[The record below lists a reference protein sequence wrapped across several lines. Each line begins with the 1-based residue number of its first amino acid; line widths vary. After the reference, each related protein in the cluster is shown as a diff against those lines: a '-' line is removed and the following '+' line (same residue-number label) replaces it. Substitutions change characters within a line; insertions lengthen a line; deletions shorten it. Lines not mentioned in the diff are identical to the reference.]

1 MTYELTNEGFK
12 AKVGSFEIEMFSSG
26 AFEDNVLVKRYGKEL
41 FSIAF
46 QSVSHDHKIYSVM
59 IINNEQIDLETIIK
73 SNYPGDDGLSQEM
86 YFNELY
92 AYILERI
99 IEEME
104 YEEQEKV
111 TDREKFMRS
120 KA

>member
-1 MTYELTNEGFK
+1 
-12 AKVGSFEIEMFSSG
+12 
-26 AFEDNVLVKRYGKEL
+26 
-41 FSIAF
+41 
-46 QSVSHDHKIYSVM
+46 M
-59 IINNEQIDLETIIK
+59 IIDDEQIGFRNVFEM
-73 SNYPGDDGLSQEM
+73 SNYPGDDGLAQEM

-111 TDREKFMRS
+111 TEREKFMRMR
-120 KA
+120 A

>member
-1 MTYELTNEGFK
+1 
-12 AKVGSFEIEMFSSG
+12 
-26 AFEDNVLVKRYGKEL
+26 
-41 FSIAF
+41 
-46 QSVSHDHKIYSVM
+46 
-59 IINNEQIDLETIIK
+59 
-73 SNYPGDDGLSQEM
+73 
-86 YFNELY
+86 
-92 AYILERI
+92 LERI

>member
-12 AKVGSFEIEMFSSG
+12 AKVGSFVIEMISSG

-41 FSIAF
+41 FTIVFRSISF
-46 QSVSHDHKIYSVM
+46 DYRIYPVM
-59 IINNEQIDLETIIK
+59 IINDEQIDLETIIK
-73 SNYPGDDGLSQEM
+73 SNYPGDDGLAQEM

-111 TDREKFMRS
+111 TDREKFMWS